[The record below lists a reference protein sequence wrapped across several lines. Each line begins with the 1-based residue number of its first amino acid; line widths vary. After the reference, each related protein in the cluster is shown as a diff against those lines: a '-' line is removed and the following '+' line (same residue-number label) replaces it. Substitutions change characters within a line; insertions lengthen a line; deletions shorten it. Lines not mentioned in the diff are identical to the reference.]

1 MCLCVYFCHV
11 LTWRQSKKGEGP
23 HSAHLMYGSVRYD
36 EQPLHGG
43 LSKGS
48 SVMDKLGVNICS
60 RQTIML
66 SSS

>member
-1 MCLCVYFCHV
+1 MMCVYVCHV

-23 HSAHLMYGSVRYD
+23 HSAHLMYGSVRYE

-48 SVMDKLGVNICS
+48 SETYTFGVNI
-60 RQTIML
+60 
-66 SSS
+66 